1 MGTFHSFISQPFL
14 DELDAQTLKRD
25 IERVIDDSSY
35 RNSINNFQILKINS
49 FFVVVGLYKN
59 LGGAPIE
66 LIVKLMTTK
75 DWATVSNEGNF
86 CNSLEE

>member
-1 MGTFHSFISQPFL
+1 MGTYHSFISQPL
-14 DELDAQTLKRD
+14 WDELDAQLLKRE
-25 IERVIDDSSY
+25 IEKVVEDSNY
-35 RNSINNFQILKINS
+35 RNSIDNFQILKINS
-49 FFVVVGLYKN
+49 FFVVVGIYKN
-59 LGGAPIE
+59 LSGAPIE